1 MDLFII
7 LFKKTLPLY
16 FLILSGFICAKWVKI
31 KKEDIGNL
39 IIYLVSPVVV
49 FTSVLR
55 MDLTLSRLL
64 LPFLFF
70 FFCSSIG
77 LLYYIVTPYILRP
90 TYRGILSF
98 AAGSG
103 NAGFFGLPLIIY
115 ILGDHYV
122 GITILCTVGYILFEY
137 GLGFYFVARTHY
149 SSRESILKVL
159 KLPNIYALILA
170 ISLNF
175 LGFRLPDAFNEIT
188 SQFRGA
194 YAVLGMLLVG
204 LGVGNIK
211 RLRISWKFLTLGYLS
226 KMVLWPAIVFF
237 AIYLDKHHFHL
248 FDEEIYKVMTILSL
262 VPLPAITVAIATV
275 FDTEPE
281 EAAILVI
288 SHTIFATLY
297 IPVFLALT

>member
-7 LFKKTLPLY
+7 LFKKTIPLY

-31 KKEDIGNL
+31 KKEDVGNL

-49 FTSVLR
+49 FTSVLK
-55 MDLTLSRLL
+55 MDLTWSRLS

-77 LLYYIVTPYILRP
+77 LLYYWLTPYFLKP

-115 ILGDHYV
+115 LLGEHYI
-122 GITILCTVGYILFEY
+122 GITILCTIGYILYEY

-159 KLPNIYALILA
+159 KLPNLYALIAA
-170 ISLNF
+170 IILNF
-175 LGFRLPDAFNEIT
+175 LNFHLPDSFNELT
-188 SQFRGA
+188 AQFRGA

-204 LGVGNIK
+204 LGVGNVK
-211 RLRISWKFLTLGYLS
+211 RLKINWKFLTLGYLS
-226 KMVLWPAIVFF
+226 KMILWPLLVFATINF
-237 AIYLDKHHFHL
+237 DKYHLHF
-248 FDEEIYKVMTILSL
+248 FDNDIYKVMTLLSL

-297 IPVFLALT
+297 IPIFLAVF